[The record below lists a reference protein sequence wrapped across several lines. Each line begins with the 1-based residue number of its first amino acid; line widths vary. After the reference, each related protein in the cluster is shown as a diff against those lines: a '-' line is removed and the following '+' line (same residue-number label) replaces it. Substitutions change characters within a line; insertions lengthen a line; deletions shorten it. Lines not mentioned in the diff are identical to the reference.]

1 MFRFRNFAIFL
12 KILKKVLD
20 KRRNMCYHR
29 KVVWL
34 VGQAVK
40 TPASHAGN
48 AGSIPA
54 RVTKHGRTPSELKE
68 LPISYSLILIRLVGQ
83 AVKTPASHA
92 GNAGSIPAR
101 VTIKFESF
109 LIRERFEFFCY
120 MKKGC
125 GKTY

>member
-1 MFRFRNFAIFL
+1 MDWLCCFVFAISQFFL

-101 VTIKFESF
+101 VTI
-109 LIRERFEFFCY
+109 
-120 MKKGC
+120 
-125 GKTY
+125 